1 MAGSTTRAIRA
12 AGPSDFPTEGE
23 PIHFKK
29 LKGAATVRVELTPQ
43 ETVARGRNAL
53 LLAIAAGLLFWARR
67 RFGSRTATA

>member
-1 MAGSTTRAIRA
+1 MPIDRRITLAV
-12 AGPSDFPTEGE
+12 DFPTEGQ

-53 LLAIAAGLLFWARR
+53 VLAIVAGLLWWARR
-67 RFGSRTATA
+67 RFARPAYAE